1 MIERDERDG
10 VRRYRLGQGRTVY
23 AFPVRTFPRLV
34 NNLYLILDDG
44 IWTLLDVGSGNDS
57 SVAEFHAGFD
67 RLRGAYGVS
76 VQPEEVDYIVIT
88 HAHIDHFGYLHQFR
102 GRSRARIL
110 IHELDARVLSNFEE
124 RVVLASKDLRVFMQ
138 RAGLAPGARA
148 DLEALYRSS
157 KTWFRSIGLDD
168 RLRDGDRIINGYRVH
183 HTPGHCP
190 GQICLQVGAVLFT
203 ADHVLARTTPHQ
215 SPESITHFCGLEH
228 YLDSLDRI
236 RALEGIALAL
246 PGHEEEIADLRSRID
261 AIKAFH
267 RRRLERV
274 MEICGEPSTLWDIS
288 QGLFGELE
296 DYHRLLGLEEAG
308 AHVEFLFQRGE
319 LQIAN
324 LDEVIAEADPVILY
338 RARR

>member
-10 VRRYRLGQGRTVY
+10 VRRYRLGDGRTIY

-34 NNLYLILDDG
+34 NNVYLIVDDG
-44 IWTLLDVGSGNDS
+44 TRTLLDVGSGNDT

-67 RLRGAYGVS
+67 RLRQAYRIPVRA
-76 VQPEEVDYIVIT
+76 EEVDYIVIT
-88 HAHIDHFGYLHQFR
+88 HAHIDHFGYVHHFR
-102 GRSRARIL
+102 GQSRARIL
-110 IHELDARVLSNFEE
+110 VHELDARVLSNFEE
-124 RVVLASKDLRVFMQ
+124 RIVLASKDLHVFMQ
-138 RAGLAPGARA
+138 RSGLEAAAREE
-148 DLEALYRSS
+148 LEALYRSS
-157 KTWFRSIGLDD
+157 KTWFRSIELDH
-168 RLRDGDRIINGYRVH
+168 RLRDGDQIINGYRIH

-190 GQICLQVGAVLFT
+190 GQICLQVGEVLFT
-203 ADHVLARTTPHQ
+203 ADHILARTTPHQ

-236 RALEGIALAL
+236 RGLDGIRLAL
-246 PGHEEEIADLRSRID
+246 PGHEEEITDLTGRID

-274 MEICGEPSTLWDIS
+274 MDICREPQNLWEICLA
-288 QGLFGELE
+288 LFGSLE
-296 DYHRLLGLEEAG
+296 DYHRLMALEEAG

-324 LDEVIAEADPVILY
+324 LDEVIAEPDPVIRY
-338 RARR
+338 RAKR